1 MLKEEFQF
9 YLDNQSQLVSEYN
22 GKFLVII
29 GQRVV
34 GAYRTMREAATKA
47 AKKYQL
53 GTFLIQQCTEGED
66 AYTQDFYNVNVVF

>member
-9 YLDNQSQLVSEYN
+9 YLDNQSQLVSEFN

-29 GQRVV
+29 GQKVV
-34 GAYRTMREAATKA
+34 GAYRTMHEAATKA

-53 GTFLIQQCTEGED
+53 GTFLIQQCTEGEE